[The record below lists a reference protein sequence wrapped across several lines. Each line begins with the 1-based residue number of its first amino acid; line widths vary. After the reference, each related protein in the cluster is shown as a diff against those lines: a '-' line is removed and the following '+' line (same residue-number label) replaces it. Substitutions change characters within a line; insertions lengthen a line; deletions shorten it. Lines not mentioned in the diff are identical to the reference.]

1 MKLRAACSILKQRRE
16 SFARIMTEEMGKPYA
31 QSLAEVMKCADH
43 IEYATDYTPS
53 SPEDEH

>member
-1 MKLRAACSILKQRRE
+1 LKQRRE